1 MGDKMKKLV
10 ALFLAVTLTVVGFTG
25 CSSGGSSKDD
35 KAAETGTTNSGSQ
48 DNQKAEVSADSDTA
62 QAEEQE
68 LNIAVFQGGFGDEYW
83 NGVVDLFEQSHPGVK
98 VNITISPTIA
108 DIIRPQ
114 IVAGNAPDFIAL
126 NDSSEDG
133 LILSLI
139 KERALM
145 DLTEVFD
152 GQNYAG
158 TGTLRDDIKDGLLE
172 SAKCAPYTGDSRV
185 FLAPFNTGP
194 QGLIYNKTLFDEK
207 GWEVPKTWDEFFALG
222 DEADKDGRALFTYQ
236 GIYPG
241 YLEEILWP
249 AIASAGGME
258 AINAICSYQEGSFN
272 NPTVLKVLQQLAD
285 ISSKGYLLKGT
296 VGMNHT
302 ESQSEMMLGKALFI
316 TNGTWME
323 SEMADA
329 PREDGFEFA
338 MAPVPTFT
346 EGDSH
351 YVLDSCEQFSIP
363 AEAKNPDM
371 AKEFLRFLYSDE
383 SVKLFAEK
391 SGAVYAVKSGR
402 ELSKDHISDA
412 TYNMYGIYD
421 EANTV
426 SLIMNFESLPSKSKL
441 NVSDEVFQPIT
452 SVMNGEMTV
461 EQWAESV
468 EAAFAQIRADKAAT
482 GE

>member
-1 MGDKMKKLV
+1 MKKTM
-10 ALFLAVTLTVVGFTG
+10 ALLLAVTLTVSGLTG
-25 CSSGGSSKDD
+25 CSSGSSDSKDST
-35 KAAETGTTNSGSQ
+35 AQTGAVNTGEKEKGDS
-48 DNQKAEVSADSDTA
+48 SDTA
-62 QAEEQE
+62 SADISEEEQE
-68 LNIAVFQGGFGDEYW
+68 LNIAIFQGGFGDEYW
-83 NGVVDLFEQSHPGVK
+83 NGVVELFEQSHPGVK
-98 VNITISPTIA
+98 VNMTISPTIA

-114 IVAGNAPDFIAL
+114 IIAGNAPDFIAL

-139 KERALM
+139 KENALT
-145 DLTEVFD
+145 DLTDVFD

-172 SAKCAPYTGDSRV
+172 SAKCAPYTGDDRI

-207 GWEVPKTWDEFFALG
+207 GWQVPATWDEFFALG
-222 DEADKDGRALFTYQ
+222 DETAKADRALFTYQ

-241 YLEEILWP
+241 YLEEMLWP
-249 AIASAGGME
+249 AIASVGGME
-258 AINAICSYQEGSFN
+258 SIDAICSYEEGSFN
-272 NPTVLKVLQQLAD
+272 NPTVLKVLQKIAD
-285 ISSKGYLLKGT
+285 ISTNGYLLKGT

-302 ESQSEMMLGKALFI
+302 ESQSEMMLGKAAFI

-338 MAPVPTFT
+338 MAPIPTIE
-346 EGDSH
+346 EGDTH

-363 AEAKNPDM
+363 AAARNPEL

-391 SGAVYAVKSGR
+391 SGAIYAVKSGR
-402 ELSKDHISDA
+402 ELSKDYISDA
-412 TYNMYGIYD
+412 IYNMYGIYE

-426 SLIMNFESLPSKSKL
+426 SLVMNFQSLPSNCKI

-452 SVMNGEMTV
+452 SVMSGEMTV

-468 EAAFAQIRADKAAT
+468 EAAFAQIRADKAAA

>member
-1 MGDKMKKLV
+1 MKKR
-10 ALFLAVTLTVVGFTG
+10 FLAVLLITAMTFVGLTG
-25 CSSGGSSKDD
+25 CSL
-35 KAAETGTTNSGSQ
+35 TNSKKDSTPVGNS
-48 DNQKAEVSADSDTA
+48 DAENTNAADQTGD
-62 QAEEQE
+62 AEEQE

-83 NGVVDLFEQSHPGVK
+83 NGVVELFKQDHPGVT
-98 VNITISPTIA
+98 VNMTISPTIA

-114 IVAGNAPDFIAL
+114 IVAGNAPDFMAL

-139 KERALM
+139 KDNGLM
-145 DLTEVFD
+145 ELTDVFD

-158 TGTLRDDIKDGLLE
+158 TGILRDDMKDGLLE
-172 SAKCAPYTGDSRV
+172 SSKCAPYTGDERI

-207 GWEVPKTWDEFFALG
+207 GWKVPVTWDEFYALG
-222 DEADKDGRALFTYQ
+222 ETAKDGGKALFTYQ

-258 AINAICSYQEGSFN
+258 AIEAICSYREGSFN
-272 NPTVLKVLQQLAD
+272 NETVLNVLQKIAD
-285 ISSKGYLLKGT
+285 ISAKGYLLKGT

-302 ESQSEMMLGKALFI
+302 EAQSEMMLGKSVFI
-316 TNGTWME
+316 VNGTWME

-329 PREDGFEFA
+329 PREEGFEFA
-338 MAPVPTFT
+338 MAPIPTLNA
-346 EGDSH
+346 DDVH

-363 AEAKNPDM
+363 VGARNPELG
-371 AKEFLRFLYSDE
+371 KEFLRFLYSDE

-391 SGAVYAVKSGR
+391 AGSIYAVKAGR
-402 ELSKDHISDA
+402 ELAKDYVSEA

-421 EANTV
+421 EANTA
-426 SLIMNFESLPSKSKL
+426 SLVMNFESLPSGCKI
-441 NVSDEVFQPIT
+441 NVSDEVFNPIT

-468 EAAFAQIRADKAAT
+468 EAAFAQIRSDKAAA

>member
-1 MGDKMKKLV
+1 MKKRILTV
-10 ALFLAVTLTVVGFTG
+10 FLAAVMTLAGLTG
-25 CSSGGSSKDD
+25 CSSSDSKGGSAPAGNAD
-35 KAAETGTTNSGSQ
+35 AEN
-48 DNQKAEVSADSDTA
+48 TA
-62 QAEEQE
+62 QTGQTAEGSVEEQE

-83 NGVVDLFEQSHPGVK
+83 NGVVELFEQAHPGVT
-98 VNITISPTIA
+98 VNMTISPTIA

-114 IVAGNAPDFIAL
+114 IVAGNAPDFMAL

-139 KERALM
+139 KDNGLM
-145 DLTEVFD
+145 ELTDVFD

-158 TGTLRDDIKDGLLE
+158 TGVLRDDIKDGLLE
-172 SAKCAPYTGDSRV
+172 SSKCAPYTGDKRI

-194 QGLIYNKTLFDEK
+194 QGFIYNKTLFDEK
-207 GWEVPKTWDEFFALG
+207 GWKIPATWDEFFALG
-222 DEADKDGRALFTYQ
+222 ETAKADGRALFTYQ

-241 YLEEILWP
+241 YLEEMLWP
-249 AIASAGGME
+249 AIASVGGME
-258 AINAICSYQEGSFN
+258 AINAICSYQQGSFN
-272 NPTVLKVLQQLAD
+272 NETVLKVMREIAD
-285 ISSKGYLLKGT
+285 ISAKGYLLKGT

-302 ESQSEMMLGKALFI
+302 ESQSEMMLGKSVFI

-329 PREDGFEFA
+329 PREEGFEFA
-338 MAPVPTFT
+338 MAPVPTFHA
-346 EGDSH
+346 GDVH

-363 AEAKNPDM
+363 VGAKNPELG
-371 AKEFLRFLYSDE
+371 KEFLRFLYSDE

-391 SGAVYAVKSGR
+391 AGAIYAVKAGR
-402 ELSKDHISDA
+402 ELAKEYISES

-421 EANTV
+421 ETNTA
-426 SLIMNFESLPSKSKL
+426 SLVMNFESLPSGSKI
-441 NVSDEVFQPIT
+441 NVSEEIFNPIT

-468 EAAFAQIRADKAAT
+468 EAAFAQIRAEREAA